1 MDKKYC
7 AIVAHISYCATVA
20 QSCKLNQTLAAA
32 AVTGFTKFRILNL
45 LYKKIPLKYL
55 F

>member
-7 AIVAHISYCATVA
+7 AIVTHNCYFATVA

-32 AVTGFTKFRILNL
+32 AWNR
-45 LYKKIPLKYL
+45 LYEI
-55 F
+55 